1 MISGRTALYAVVG
14 HPVAHSLSPAMQNA
28 ALAAAGVDGVYLAL
42 PVPPDRLEE
51 ALVGAHA
58 LGVRGLNV
66 TVPHK
71 QRAAAAC
78 RRLDPTAEVC
88 GAANTLRRLD
98 HGWEGFNTDAPATL
112 GLLQA
117 AGLARGE
124 RALLLGAG
132 GAALAGA
139 WALLQAGCEV
149 EVAARRP
156 EAAAVLAARMRG
168 AFPGEGAVRPV
179 PWEAAAARAE
189 EARAVVNGTS
199 IGLGGRDEDLPP
211 LRLGNGQIAA
221 DFVYGDTA
229 FSRRARAAGAALV
242 TGEQIL
248 LRQGALAFTLWT
260 GQPAPEAVMA
270 EALLRASREKP

>member
-1 MISGRTALYAVVG
+1 MISGRTALYAVLG
-14 HPVAHSLSPAMQNA
+14 QPVAHSLSPAMQNA
-28 ALAAAGVDGVYLAL
+28 ALAAAGVDGVYVAL
-42 PVPPDRLEE
+42 PVAPERLEV
-51 ALVGAHA
+51 ALAGAHA

-78 RRLDPTAEVC
+78 RRLDATAEAC

-98 HGWEGFNTDAPATL
+98 DGWEGFNTDAPATL
-112 GLLQA
+112 ALLQA

-139 WALLQAGCEV
+139 WALLQAGCDL

-156 EAAAVLAARMRG
+156 EATVALVGRMR
-168 AFPGEGAVRPV
+168 AALPASGAVRAV
-179 PWEAAAARAE
+179 PWEAVAARAE
-189 EARAVVNGTS
+189 EARAVLNGTS

-211 LRLGNGQIAA
+211 LRFRAGQIAA

-229 FSRRARAAGAALV
+229 FTRRAREAGAALV

-260 GQPAPEAVMA
+260 DKPAPEAVMA
-270 EALLRASREKP
+270 EALRRARREKP